1 MSGNPLTV
9 DHKFSEDYACQIVRE
24 ILNAITY
31 LHDYKNIAH
40 RDLKLSNI
48 MFADSS
54 PDSEIKLIDFGLS
67 KLMNN
72 SDYTHSLVGTRNYI
86 APEIYMKDY
95 QGSGYSKACDMW
107 SLGIITYFL
116 LTGRNPLPP
125 QFADPLQAAEG
136 QLKIPYPR
144 RYWSSLSPEAKSF
157 VEGLLQIDPAARMT
171 GWFSPVAQRVA
182 AQAQAHPW
190 FHRSQVPVPHRLS
203 PSLVENLRRF
213 QGFNVLKK
221 AAMTAVAYHL
231 NNVAPQVT

>member
-72 SDYTHSLVGTRNYI
+72 SD
-86 APEIYMKDY
+86 
-95 QGSGYSKACDMW
+95 
-107 SLGIITYFL
+107 
-116 LTGRNPLPP
+116 
-125 QFADPLQAAEG
+125 
-136 QLKIPYPR
+136 
-144 RYWSSLSPEAKSF
+144 
-157 VEGLLQIDPAARMT
+157 
-171 GWFSPVAQRVA
+171 
-182 AQAQAHPW
+182 
-190 FHRSQVPVPHRLS
+190 
-203 PSLVENLRRF
+203 
-213 QGFNVLKK
+213 
-221 AAMTAVAYHL
+221 
-231 NNVAPQVT
+231 

>member
-1 MSGNPLTV
+1 
-9 DHKFSEDYACQIVRE
+9 
-24 ILNAITY
+24 
-31 LHDYKNIAH
+31 
-40 RDLKLSNI
+40 
-48 MFADSS
+48 MFADPS

-86 APEIYMKDY
+86 APEIYLKDY

-125 QFADPLQAAEG
+125 QFADPSQTVEG
-136 QLKIPYPR
+136 KLKIPYPR
-144 RYWSSLSPEAKSF
+144 RYWSSISPEAKSF

-171 GWFSPVAQRVA
+171 GLVFGVARRVA
-182 AQAQAHPW
+182 AQAQEHPW

-231 NNVAPQVT
+231 NNVSPSVA

>member
-1 MSGNPLTV
+1 MV
-9 DHKFSEDYACQIVRE
+9 VRE
-24 ILNAITY
+24 SSHRRSQVFRGLRLSDSPRDSERHHLSPRLQEHCPSRPEAEQHHVRRLFSRLRDQADRLRSQQADEQLR
-31 LHDYKNIAH
+31 LHAQSRRHTQLHRSRDLHEGLPRQRLQQGLRHVVAGHHHLLPAH
-40 RDLKLSNI
+40 R
-48 MFADSS
+48 
-54 PDSEIKLIDFGLS
+54 
-67 KLMNN
+67 
-72 SDYTHSLVGTRNYI
+72 
-86 APEIYMKDY
+86 
-95 QGSGYSKACDMW
+95 
-107 SLGIITYFL
+107 
-116 LTGRNPLPP
+116 P
-125 QFADPLQAAEG
+125 QFADPSQAAEG